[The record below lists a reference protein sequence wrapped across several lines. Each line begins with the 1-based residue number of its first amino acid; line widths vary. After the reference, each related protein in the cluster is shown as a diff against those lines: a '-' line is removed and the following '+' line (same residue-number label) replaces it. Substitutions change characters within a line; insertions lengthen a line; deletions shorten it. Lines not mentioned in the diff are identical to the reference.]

1 MEYLQ
6 IPIPPGSNPRIVYGD
21 SMVTVHFDT
30 TPAKRPHEDNDA
42 QETAGDG
49 GVDAEP
55 ADADDAHTAKR
66 RRKDDSKVAKVAL
79 AERLVEASDSEEE
92 GHAEEEEGQ
101 AEEEDVDSDDDNEGD
116 VRVKGKMARKSPN
129 AEQLALARRLVAAP
143 DKPAELTRIFTE
155 RYDSLP
161 GDEHIESYRK
171 YIFQIAKGQNSVLS
185 LAQEIDPSIETI
197 KMGEIPALKE
207 HTAKKIA
214 YQDAAEQLAQAKGKV
229 RISNPQGLYDKLLA
243 AAEEVITLATPSP
256 ETILLAEDL
265 IAFSLE
271 LRQNE
276 ACPLTMRNDEHQ
288 LSSADFLIENITCKF
303 SGGSKTHDGQ
313 PRAPFAK
320 VCLFPDRLMIALI
333 AHVFDNMRPK
343 MSNGV
348 TTTASLANL
357 EKNGILGHFE
367 TITKKFQRCDMRGVG
382 SRFLIALFDDKTKA
396 CPELGA
402 IATAQAS
409 LGHTNADTTAIYLSY
424 PSVPDDPAKIG
435 SIAMIDGKRIVTLY

>member
-6 IPIPPGSNPRIVYGD
+6 IPIPPGATPRIVYGD
-21 SMVTVHFDT
+21 NMVTVHFDT
-30 TPAKRPHEDNDA
+30 TPAKRPLEDDDA

-66 RRKDDSKVAKVAL
+66 RRKDDNKAAL

-92 GHAEEEEGQ
+92 GQAEEEEGQ

-129 AEQLALARRLVAAP
+129 AEQLAFAHRLVAAI
-143 DKPAELTRIFTE
+143 DKPAELTQIFTE

-161 GDEHIESYRK
+161 GDEHIEKHRK
-171 YIFQIAKGQNSVLS
+171 YVFQIAKGQNSVLS

-207 HTAKKIA
+207 YTAKKIA
-214 YQDAAEQLAQAKGKV
+214 HQEAAQQLVQANGKV
-229 RISNPQGLYDKLLA
+229 RISDPQGLYNKLLA
-243 AAEEVITLATPSP
+243 AAEEVIQATPSP
-256 ETILLAEDL
+256 ESILLAEDL

-276 ACPLTMRNDEHQ
+276 ACPLKMRNDEHQ
-288 LSSADFLIENITCKF
+288 LSSTDFLIENNICTF

-320 VCLFPDRLMIALI
+320 VCFFPDRIMLGLI
-333 AHVFDNMRPK
+333 THVFDNMRPK

-348 TTTASLANL
+348 TTAKALANL
-357 EKNGILGHFE
+357 EKNGILGHFRNDHE
-367 TITKKFQRCDMRGVG
+367 KVST
-382 SRFLIALFDDKTKA
+382 
-396 CPELGA
+396 P
-402 IATAQAS
+402 
-409 LGHTNADTTAIYLSY
+409 
-424 PSVPDDPAKIG
+424 
-435 SIAMIDGKRIVTLY
+435 

>member
-1 MEYLQ
+1 MEYLK
-6 IPIPPGSNPRIVYGD
+6 IPIPIGATPRIVYGNN
-21 SMVTVHFDT
+21 SITVHFDT
-30 TPAKRPHEDNDA
+30 TPAKRPLENDDA

-79 AERLVEASDSEEE
+79 AERLVEASDSEED

-214 YQDAAEQLAQAKGKV
+214 HQQKAEQLVQQTGKV
-229 RISNPQGLYDKLLA
+229 RISDPQGLYNKLLA
-243 AAEEVITLATPSP
+243 AAEEVIQATPSP
-256 ETILLAEDL
+256 ESILLAEDL

-276 ACPLTMRNDEHQ
+276 ACPLKMRNDEHQ
-288 LSSADFLIENITCKF
+288 LSSADFVIENNICTF

-320 VCLFPDRLMIALI
+320 VCLFPNRIMLGLI
-333 AHVFDNMRPK
+333 THVFDNMRPK

-348 TTTASLANL
+348 TTAKSLAEL
-357 EKNGILGHFE
+357 KKHGILDHFE
-367 TITKKFQRCDMRGVG
+367 TITKKFQRRDMRGVG

-409 LGHTNADTTAIYLSY
+409 LGHRHADTTAIYLSY
-424 PSVPDDPAKIG
+424 PFVGETPAKIG
-435 SIAMIDGKRIVTLY
+435 SIAMEDDKRIVTLY

>member
-6 IPIPPGSNPRIVYGD
+6 IPIPIGATPRIVYSD
-21 SMVTVHFDT
+21 DMVTVHFDT
-30 TPAKRPHEDNDA
+30 TPAKRPLEDDDA

-49 GVDAEP
+49 GVDA
-55 ADADDAHTAKR
+55 AV
-66 RRKDDSKVAKVAL
+66 S
-79 AERLVEASDSEEE
+79 AEGD
-92 GHAEEEEGQ
+92 
-101 AEEEDVDSDDDNEGD
+101 D
-116 VRVKGKMARKSPN
+116 VRVKGKMARKSPD
-129 AEQLALARRLVAAP
+129 AEQLALAHRLVASV
-143 DKPAELTRIFTE
+143 DKSAELTQIFIE

-161 GDEHIESYRK
+161 GDEHLEKHRK
-171 YIFQIAKGQNSVLS
+171 HVFMIAKGQNSVLS

-214 YQDAAEQLAQAKGKV
+214 HQDKAEQLVQAKGKV
-229 RISNPQGLYDKLLA
+229 RIIDPQGLYNKLLA

-256 ETILLAEDL
+256 ESILLAEDL

-288 LSSADFLIENITCKF
+288 LSSADFVIENNTCTF

-320 VCLFPDRLMIALI
+320 VCLFPDRIMLGLI

-343 MSNGV
+343 MSNGA
-348 TTTASLANL
+348 TSARALTEL
-357 EKNGILGHFE
+357 KKHGIVDHFKE
-367 TITKKFQRCDMRGVG
+367 ITKPFQRRDMRGVG
-382 SRFLIALFDDKTKA
+382 SRFILALFDDKTKA

-409 LGHTNADTTAIYLSY
+409 LGHRHVGTTAIYLSY
-424 PSVPDDPAKIG
+424 PFEGDDPAKIG
-435 SIAMIDGKRIVTLY
+435 SIAMSTDGTRIVTLY